1 MTWSALVAQ
10 TVKNLPALQE
20 TWVRSLAWDEPLE
33 EEMATHSRT
42 LAQRIPWTEE
52 SGGLGLP
59 PRSGYHGILG
69 GVPCP
74 VQDVLTSYLSYT

>member
-1 MTWSALVAQ
+1 MGNPPRVSMASQQLEMSSEGILRTCPLPKEAQFFTAVQVHMTWSALVAQ

-42 LAQRIPWTEE
+42 LA
-52 SGGLGLP
+52 
-59 PRSGYHGILG
+59 
-69 GVPCP
+69 
-74 VQDVLTSYLSYT
+74 